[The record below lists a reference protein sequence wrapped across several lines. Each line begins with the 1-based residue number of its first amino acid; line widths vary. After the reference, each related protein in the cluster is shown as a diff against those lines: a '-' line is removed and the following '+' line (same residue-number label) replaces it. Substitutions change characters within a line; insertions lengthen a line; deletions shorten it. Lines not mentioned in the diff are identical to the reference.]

1 MPKNETPLHDQDGLR
16 RTSLTTRILAVNI
29 FALAMLAGG
38 FFYLDSYRSQLIDA
52 RLEETS
58 TQVRLIAEAYAV
70 TPTAGRPALL
80 AKFGML
86 TETRLRLYRYPTQIV
101 GGTAL
106 PPFDSWSVSGATY
119 QLRDPSQEDWQK
131 RVARFL
137 DRTVDII
144 VGADRPDH
152 YEEPPRDILSAWP
165 EAGEAIRT
173 RNIVASVKRAPDR
186 TPMITAA
193 ITIPGSTPTRGEVL
207 LSTEN
212 QRDITRIV
220 RAERLRL
227 GVVLLIVV
235 LVSVSLSLFLA
246 RTIVRPLRRLALA
259 AHRVRLGRARE
270 VQVPRLPARRD
281 EIGTL
286 ARALSDMSMA
296 IRQRIDAT
304 EAFAADVTHEL
315 KNPLASLRGAVD
327 SLTMVK
333 DPLLQKQLTDVI
345 RDDVGRLDRLI
356 TDIAEASRVDAEL
369 ARARFETIDL
379 GTMIEGLL
387 TTREDRGRNGEV
399 RVAFARPNRGTA
411 VVFGDGSRLTR
422 VIENLVENAV
432 SFSPAGGLVQV
443 AATRDGEDVVIWVE
457 DEGPGVPPDARE
469 AIFNRFHSD
478 RPETEEF
485 GRHSGLGLAIAKA
498 IVEGHNGTIIAI
510 DRDNA
515 PTRRQIRHSAPRR
528 EPMSRDELI
537 HATSVAI
544 DGRAILPRRTV
555 GQRKIGSRAAADRS
569 RRAAD
574 LRRLHPARTARR
586 RALCVHRAEYR
597 REDRDSRRRHRRHG
611 LCGGSPG
618 RADPVARQPP
628 RTAAS

>member
-1 MPKNETPLHDQDGLR
+1 MAWGIALLKSSEALRDQDGTR

-70 TPTAGRPALL
+70 TPVPGRPALL

-86 TETRLRLYRYPTQIV
+86 TDTRLRLYHYP
-101 GGTAL
+101 A
-106 PPFDSWSVSGATY
+106 PPAAAAPNFDSWSISGPTY
-119 QLRDPSQEDWQK
+119 QLRDPAQEDWQK

-137 DRTVDII
+137 DRSVDII
-144 VGADRPDH
+144 VGADKPER
-152 YEEPPRDILSAWP
+152 YAEPARDTLDAWSEAREAVRTRDIVS
-165 EAGEAIRT
+165 
-173 RNIVASVKRAPDR
+173 SVKRAPDR

-193 ITIPGSTPTRGEVL
+193 IVIPGSLPNRGDVM

-227 GVVLLIVV
+227 GVVLLLVV

-333 DPLLQKQLTDVI
+333 DPTLQKQLTDVI

-379 GTMIEGLL
+379 GIMIEGLL
-387 TTREDRGRNGEV
+387 TTREDRGRNGDV

-422 VIENLVENAV
+422 VVENLVENAV
-432 SFSPAGGLVQV
+432 SFSPPRGLVQV

-478 RPETEEF
+478 RPEGEEF

-498 IVEGHNGTIIAI
+498 IVEGHNGTIVAM

-515 PTRRQIRHSAPRR
+515 PHGAKFVIR
-528 EPMSRDELI
+528 
-537 HATSVAI
+537 
-544 DGRAILPRRTV
+544 LP
-555 GQRKIGSRAAADRS
+555 
-569 RRAAD
+569 
-574 LRRLHPARTARR
+574 
-586 RALCVHRAEYR
+586 
-597 REDRDSRRRHRRHG
+597 
-611 LCGGSPG
+611 
-618 RADPVARQPP
+618 
-628 RTAAS
+628 AASR

>member
-1 MPKNETPLHDQDGLR
+1 LPKNDSALGTPEAAA

-52 RLEETS
+52 RLEETA
-58 TQVRLIAEAYAV
+58 TQVRLIAEAYEA
-70 TPTAGRPALL
+70 TALPDRARLL
-80 AKFGML
+80 ARLGML
-86 TETRLRLYRYPTQIV
+86 TDTRLRVYHYASPRDRAVDVPV
-101 GGTAL
+101 R
-106 PPFDSWSVSGATY
+106 FDSWSMSGPTY
-119 QLRDPSQEDWQK
+119 QLRDPAQEEWQK
-131 RVARFL
+131 RAARFL
-137 DRTVDII
+137 DRSIDVI
-144 VGADRPDH
+144 VGADHPERYD
-152 YEEPPRDILSAWP
+152 EPRRDTLAAWP
-165 EAGEAIRT
+165 LALRAVRSHDIATE
-173 RNIVASVKRAPDR
+173 VARAPDR
-186 TPMITAA
+186 TPMILAA
-193 ITIPGSTPTRGEVL
+193 IAVRGPGPGGDVI

-270 VQVPRLPARRD
+270 VQVPRLPERRD

-304 EAFAADVTHEL
+304 EAFAADVAHEL
-315 KNPLASLRGAVD
+315 KNPLASLRSAVD
-327 SLTMVK
+327 SLGLVR
-333 DPLLQKQLTDVI
+333 DPALQKQLIDVI

-369 ARARFETIDL
+369 ARARFESVDL

-387 TTREDRGRNGEV
+387 ATREERGRNGNV
-399 RVAFARPNRGTA
+399 RVAFARPHRGTA

-432 SFSPAGGLVQV
+432 SFSPSGGLVQV
-443 AATRDGEDVVIWVE
+443 AATRDGDDVVIRVE
-457 DEGPGVPPDARE
+457 DEGPGVPPEARE

-478 RPETEEF
+478 RPEGEEF

-498 IVEGHNGTIIAI
+498 IVEGHNGTIVATE
-510 DRDNA
+510 RDNA
-515 PTRRQIRHSAPRR
+515 PTGAKFIIRLPAW
-528 EPMSRDELI
+528 SR
-537 HATSVAI
+537 
-544 DGRAILPRRTV
+544 
-555 GQRKIGSRAAADRS
+555 
-569 RRAAD
+569 
-574 LRRLHPARTARR
+574 
-586 RALCVHRAEYR
+586 
-597 REDRDSRRRHRRHG
+597 
-611 LCGGSPG
+611 
-618 RADPVARQPP
+618 
-628 RTAAS
+628 